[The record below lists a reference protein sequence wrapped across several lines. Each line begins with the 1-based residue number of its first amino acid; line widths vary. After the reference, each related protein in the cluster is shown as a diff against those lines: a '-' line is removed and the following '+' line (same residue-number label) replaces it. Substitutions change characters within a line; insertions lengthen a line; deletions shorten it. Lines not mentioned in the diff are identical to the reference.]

1 MALDFVVSILFV
13 VLFPTFWYLQ
23 IFTRKFSTRYY
34 LQVGLLFAISL
45 ASGYL
50 AIRLLAFEQTWLT
63 LVGVVGMGAIF
74 IYHAGLC
81 FVKLVLQSDSRYR
94 RLYSAN
100 RAIVSYSSPHERLT
114 LRTDDGERLQ
124 VIALC
129 NDTTSKSEK
138 AIVIC
143 HGAGRNKNTIPVV
156 QTAQILATKYDVYT
170 FDFRGHMESSGFFKA
185 DGDTDLDLKSMIDYL
200 KGAGYQKIAVIGWS
214 IGAWTALLSASRGR
228 PIDAIIA
235 GAPPPENMTALFF
248 VKSLKRLKLL
258 QGPVLASTAVMRN
271 MWAADADHPLNTPEF
286 VREIPNIPILLI
298 YNEYDYTLR
307 TTADAFERLYEN
319 LPATSEKFLLPG
331 KGHMFDWPNTYFLW
345 NKMFDW
351 LAQNF

>member
-13 VLFPTFWYLQ
+13 LLFPPFCSLQ
-23 IFTRKFSTRYY
+23 LFSRKFSPRYY

-50 AIRLLAFEQTWLT
+50 AIRLLAFEQTWLP

-129 NDTTSKSEK
+129 SDTTGKSEK

-143 HGAGRNKNTIPVV
+143 HGAGRNKNTLPIV
-156 QTAQILATKYDVYT
+156 QTAQILATKYDVFT
-170 FDFRGHMESSGFFKA
+170 FDFRGHMESKGVFHA
-185 DGDTDLDLKSMIDYL
+185 DGDTELDLKAMLDYL
-200 KGAGYQKIAVIGWS
+200 KQIGYKKIAVVGWS
-214 IGAWTALLSASRGR
+214 IGAWTALLSAARGR
-228 PIDAIIA
+228 PIDAVIA
-235 GAPPPENMTALFF
+235 GAPPPANM
-248 VKSLKRLKLL
+248 SLPLSIRCLG
-258 QGPVLASTAVMRN
+258 QMRVF
-271 MWAADADHPLNTPEF
+271 PS
-286 VREIPNIPILLI
+286 PI
-298 YNEYDYTLR
+298 
-307 TTADAFERLYEN
+307 
-319 LPATSEKFLLPG
+319 
-331 KGHMFDWPNTYFLW
+331 
-345 NKMFDW
+345 
-351 LAQNF
+351 